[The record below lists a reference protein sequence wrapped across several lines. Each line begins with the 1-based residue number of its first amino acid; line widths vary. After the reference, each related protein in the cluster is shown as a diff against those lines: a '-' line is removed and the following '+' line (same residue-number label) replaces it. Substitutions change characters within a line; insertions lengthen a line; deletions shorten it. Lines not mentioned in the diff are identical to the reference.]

1 MLSRQFLSQ
10 LPMDQSRKY
19 LYFMIALAVSLF
31 FTALGNGWANAF
43 AALLFLL
50 AMLVAVWF
58 ISQNKWQRIIMLSLA
73 ALAVLPLWE
82 VALLRDPKVIETVNT
97 GLWVVLTSYVGSM
110 IFRDIFR
117 AKHIGSDQ
125 IYGVI
130 SVYLLIGVFFGL
142 IYQIILVFDPGAF
155 YFNPM
160 NFKGPIAN
168 EGNLFYYSFITLSTV
183 GYGDVS
189 PVAPIARSVSVIEAI
204 VGIMYVATMIA
215 RFVASHSNVEIDR
228 DKSS

>member
-1 MLSRQFLSQ
+1 
-10 LPMDQSRKY
+10 MDQSRKY
-19 LYFMIALAVSLF
+19 LYFMVALAVSLF
-31 FTALGNGWANAF
+31 FTALGKGWANAF
-43 AALLFLL
+43 AALLFLV
-50 AMLVAVWF
+50 AMMVAVWF
-58 ISQNKWQRIIMLSLA
+58 ISQNKWQRIVMLSLA

-82 VALLRDPKVIETVNT
+82 LALLRNPMVIETVNT
-97 GLWVVLTSYVGSM
+97 GLWIILTSFVGSM

-117 AKHIGSDQ
+117 AQRIGSDQ

-130 SVYLLIGVFFGL
+130 SVYLLIGVFFAL
-142 IYQIILVFDPGAF
+142 IYQILVVFEPNAF

-160 NFKGPIAN
+160 NFKGPVGN
-168 EGNLFYYSFITLSTV
+168 EGDLFYYSFITLSTV

-215 RFVASHSNVEIDR
+215 RFVASHSGRENDQSR
-228 DKSS
+228 